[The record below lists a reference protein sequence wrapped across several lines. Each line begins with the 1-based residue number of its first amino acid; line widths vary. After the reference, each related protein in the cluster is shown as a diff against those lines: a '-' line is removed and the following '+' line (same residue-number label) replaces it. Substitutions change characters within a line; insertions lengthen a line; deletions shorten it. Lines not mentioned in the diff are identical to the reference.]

1 MAARVGAR
9 AGELWRSFL
18 GQRNREIRILVVGLD
33 NSGKSTIINHIK
45 PNKEKLQE
53 IVPTVGF
60 KVETFS
66 KRNITFTMFDMSG
79 QSRYRTIW
87 EHHYHDAEAIIFVLD
102 SADRARICVAKD
114 ELIDILNHKH
124 IAGRNIPILFFAN
137 KMDIHDAM
145 TPMDIVEE
153 MGLTEIEDKDWHIEK
168 SNAVTGENVD
178 MGITWLSEK
187 MQEQNTRK

>member
-1 MAARVGAR
+1 MVR
-9 AGELWRSFL
+9 A
-18 GQRNREIRILVVGLD
+18 
-33 NSGKSTIINHIK
+33 
-45 PNKEKLQE
+45 PLQ
-53 IVPTVGF
+53 
-60 KVETFS
+60 
-66 KRNITFTMFDMSG
+66 
-79 QSRYRTIW
+79 
-87 EHHYHDAEAIIFVLD
+87 AIIFVLD